1 MLEHDLKNFIFSSTA
16 AVYGEPQST
25 PINESHPL
33 APINPYGRSKR
44 MVEEII
50 NDLASSDGLRYA
62 ILRYFNAAGAD
73 PQGLRGE
80 RHANESHLIPLV
92 LQVASGKRSHVT
104 LFGQDYPT
112 PDGTCVRDYIHVT
125 DLCDAHLAAMQKLCA
140 GESSMICNLGTGAG
154 YSVQQVIDIARM
166 VTRQD
171 ISIVVEERRTGD
183 PAILVADS
191 FFARQKL
198 GWQPKFPDL
207 STIIQ
212 HAWQFA
218 LTPCKS

>member
-1 MLEHDLKNFIFSSTA
+1 MSDKSLLTQLFSTRKFAAVMHFASCIEVGESVKNPMKYYQNNVAATLNLLEVMLEHDLKNFIFSSTA

-80 RHANESHLIPLV
+80 RHRESISFNSIGAA
-92 LQVASGKRSHVT
+92 QFASGKRSHV
-104 LFGQDYPT
+104 YT
-112 PDGTCVRDYIHVT
+112 PLVRIIQHQIGTCVRDYIHVT

-140 GESSMICNLGTGAG
+140 GEFKHDLQSWHGSPG
-154 YSVQQVIDIARM
+154 YSVQH
-166 VTRQD
+166 
-171 ISIVVEERRTGD
+171 S
-183 PAILVADS
+183 
-191 FFARQKL
+191 
-198 GWQPKFPDL
+198 DL
-207 STIIQ
+207 TLRFI
-212 HAWQFA
+212 W
-218 LTPCKS
+218 